1 MASDPTPRGTG
12 PEGKTQQK
20 RKRVD
25 EVPSADAGDDSANKR
40 ARLASDLH
48 ITSDE
53 DKRALE
59 LVNSRCDVQI
69 HSVISSSK
77 IQKKITSVLRH
88 LTTTNATKPRVSVL
102 RAKAADAGKLISI
115 SEIAKRELA
124 RGQANHEHAG
134 KWFQYIGLGEEVIEV
149 PRDVEGRT
157 IVKDTILG
165 TKGAAEVEEVAAD
178 KTKKKEADAADEDDG
193 DFEYM
198 KTPFERAIEGRPRKR
213 AVAMMSLFLSRV
225 PIPELSKRYGEQTNP
240 ETTEGKT

>member
-77 IQKKITSVLRH
+77 IQKKITL
-88 LTTTNATKPRVSVL
+88 PRL
-102 RAKAADAGKLISI
+102 MLP
-115 SEIAKRELA
+115 
-124 RGQANHEHAG
+124 NHECPS
-134 KWFQYIGLGEEVIEV
+134 FV
-149 PRDVEGRT
+149 P
-157 IVKDTILG
+157 KPP
-165 TKGAAEVEEVAAD
+165 
-178 KTKKKEADAADEDDG
+178 
-193 DFEYM
+193 
-198 KTPFERAIEGRPRKR
+198 TPG
-213 AVAMMSLFLSRV
+213 S
-225 PIPELSKRYGEQTNP
+225 
-240 ETTEGKT
+240 